1 MRTFLGFIVI
11 GLVIGF
17 PLSINPQKKS
27 IGFLDHRGT
36 TRFMNNMNE
45 KIDENYEQRNPS
57 VVSRAASNEDMEA
70 Q

>member
-11 GLVIGF
+11 GLVMGF
-17 PLSINPQKKS
+17 PLSNPQKKS

-36 TRFMNNMNE
+36 TRFMKNMNE
-45 KIDENYEQRNPS
+45 KIDENYEQCNPS

-70 Q
+70 